1 MSFPRFN
8 LHLLGQLGG
17 CPVDGLHP
25 NRLARLVATIGQ
37 LVLRGVECKS
47 LIEII
52 FKILG
57 RIGFEIRVH
66 WNECK
71 IAPA

>member
-1 MSFPRFN
+1 MSPPRFN
-8 LHLLGQLGG
+8 LHLLGQLGS

-47 LIEII
+47 LIDII

-57 RIGFEIRVH
+57 RMGFKIGVH
-66 WNECK
+66 WYECK
-71 IAPA
+71 IA